1 MGGGKGGGM
10 SNQQAEQAQAHL
22 ATSLSGLLQQQ
33 QGQSNQLFQT
43 AFPGMQHAEQFYG
56 ALASGSPNLLAAVTA
71 PAAQQVT
78 AATAGAQKNILENA
92 PAGGERNLALEN
104 TNVAQGAQIGQLA
117 SQGYLSAQN
126 ALAQLGGQGIGLGQ
140 GAASTAIGAGQ
151 AAGQQ
156 YSNIVQQN
164 IQQKGATLGALG
176 GLGSD
181 FAGLGTAGIT
191 AASQKGGAAG
201 GAGAGAG
208 LGLIPF

>member
-56 ALASGSPNLLAAVTA
+56 ALASGSPNLLATVTA
-71 PAAQQVT
+71 PAAQQVA

-92 PAGGERNLALEN
+92 PSGGERNLALEN
-104 TNVAQGAQIGQLA
+104 ANVAQGAQIGQLA

-126 ALAQLGGQGIGLGQ
+126 ALASLGGQGVGLGQ
-140 GAASTAIGAGQ
+140 GAASTAIGAAQ

-156 YSNIVQQN
+156 YSNIIQQN
-164 IQQKGATLGALG
+164 IQQKGATLGAFGSLG
-176 GLGSD
+176 QDFSGLGS
-181 FAGLGTAGIT
+181 AAIT
-191 AASQKGGAAG
+191 ASKAG
-201 GAGAGAG
+201 G
-208 LGLIPF
+208 